1 MEPDGIEPTTSSM
14 PLKLAKS
21 ENPGHNSTLNFNN
34 VSALTSVPIHCPAL
48 SRSKG
53 DSARHSDYVT
63 PVEPW
68 GRDMGKALTVRTLET
83 LKPGPTRQ
91 EVPDGLVRGLFFIVQ
106 PTGVTSWACRYR
118 FQGRTRKFTIGSYPA
133 IDLKSARDLAKDAM
147 VSVARG
153 VDPYET
159 KKATKAPPDRDFV
172 ERVVDQFV
180 ERHAKPNTRPATAWE
195 TERSLKKEVVARWK
209 GRLLSSIT
217 RADVHDLLDEVVDRG
232 SPVMANRLLATL
244 SKLCN
249 WSVERGIIEK
259 SPCNGVKPP
268 SAHTSRD
275 RVLSDPELQRIW
287 RASDVL
293 GYPFGPMIKLLILT
307 GQRRDEVAGLTWS
320 ELDFD
325 DKIWVL
331 PRQRAKNNV
340 EHSVPISPPALAILL
355 ELPKIGA
362 PPKFL
367 FTTTSRT
374 YVSGFS
380 RAKLSLDKL
389 LAADGPAKLPHWT
402 FHDLR
407 RTAATGMARLG
418 INLPVVEKV
427 LNHTSGSFR
436 GVAGVYNRHSF
447 DAERRH
453 ALNIWGG
460 FVERLVSTE
469 AGRQYGDDE
478 GRGLNSGIAHREA

>member
-1 MEPDGIEPTTSSM
+1 
-14 PLKLAKS
+14 
-21 ENPGHNSTLNFNN
+21 
-34 VSALTSVPIHCPAL
+34 
-48 SRSKG
+48 
-53 DSARHSDYVT
+53 
-63 PVEPW
+63 
-68 GRDMGKALTVRTLET
+68 MGKALTVRTLET
-83 LKPGPTRQ
+83 LKPGLTRQ
-91 EVPDGLVRGLFFIVQ
+91 EIPDGLVRGLFFIMQ

-118 FQGRTRKFTIGSYPA
+118 LQGRTRKFTIGGYPA
-133 IDLKSARDLAKDAM
+133 LDLKSARDLAKDAM

-159 KKATKAPPDRDFV
+159 KRATKAPPDRDLI

-180 ERHAKPNTRPATAWE
+180 ERHAKPNTRPTTAWE

-209 GRLLSSIT
+209 GRRLSSIT

-249 WSVERGIIEK
+249 WGVERGIIEK
-259 SPCNGVKPP
+259 SPCSGVKPP

-275 RVLSDPELQRIW
+275 RVLSDQELQRIW
-287 RASDVL
+287 RACDVL
-293 GYPFGPMIKLLILT
+293 GYPFGPMTKLLILT

-320 ELDFD
+320 ELDLEHTM
-325 DKIWVL
+325 WVL

-340 EHSVPISPPALAILL
+340 EHSIPISSPALTVLNG
-355 ELPKIGA
+355 LPKIGVL
-362 PPKFL
+362 PKFL

-374 YVSGFS
+374 HVSGFS
-380 RAKLSLDKL
+380 KAKLSFDRL
-389 LAADGPAKLPHWT
+389 LAEDGGGPLPHWT

-436 GVAGVYNRHSF
+436 GVVGVYNRHSF
-447 DAERRH
+447 DVERRH
-453 ALNIWGG
+453 ALDSWGAY
-460 FVERLVSTE
+460 VERLVTAELGANVVAMTARAS
-469 AGRQYGDDE
+469 
-478 GRGLNSGIAHREA
+478 

>member
-1 MEPDGIEPTTSSM
+1 
-14 PLKLAKS
+14 
-21 ENPGHNSTLNFNN
+21 
-34 VSALTSVPIHCPAL
+34 
-48 SRSKG
+48 
-53 DSARHSDYVT
+53 
-63 PVEPW
+63 
-68 GRDMGKALTVRTLET
+68 
-83 LKPGPTRQ
+83 
-91 EVPDGLVRGLFFIVQ
+91 
-106 PTGVTSWACRYR
+106 
-118 FQGRTRKFTIGSYPA
+118 
-133 IDLKSARDLAKDAM
+133 M

-159 KKATKAPPDRDFV
+159 KRAAKAPPDKDLI

-180 ERHAKPNTRPATAWE
+180 ERHAKPNTRPTTAWE

-209 GRLLSSIT
+209 GRRLSSIS

-259 SPCNGVKPP
+259 SPCSGVKPP

-275 RVLSDPELQRIW
+275 RVLSDHELQRIW

-293 GYPFGPMIKLLILT
+293 GYPFGPMIKLLMLT

-320 ELDFD
+320 ELDLD
-325 DKIWVL
+325 GRMWVL

-340 EHSVPISPPALAILL
+340 EHSIPISSPVMAILNG
-355 ELPKIGA
+355 LPKIGI

-380 RAKLSLDKL
+380 KAKLTYDKL
-389 LAADGPAKLPHWT
+389 LASDEAGQLPHWT

-407 RTAATGMARLG
+407 RTAATGLGPARHQSASGREDLEPYERQ
-418 INLPVVEKV
+418 LP
-427 LNHTSGSFR
+427 
-436 GVAGVYNRHSF
+436 
-447 DAERRH
+447 RRCR
-453 ALNIWGG
+453 
-460 FVERLVSTE
+460 RLQPT
-469 AGRQYGDDE
+469 Q
-478 GRGLNSGIAHREA
+478 L